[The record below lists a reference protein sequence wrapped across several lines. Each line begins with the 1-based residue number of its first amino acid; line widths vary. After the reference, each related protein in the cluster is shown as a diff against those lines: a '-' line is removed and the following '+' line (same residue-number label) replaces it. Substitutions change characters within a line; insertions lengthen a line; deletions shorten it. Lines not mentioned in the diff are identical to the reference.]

1 MFGMLEGDEVTWNF
15 PWNLHSGQ
23 EVLSTSNFG
32 CSNARLQDIFF
43 GIPHPIL
50 LTKFGEVLLVKVRSR
65 CSTSH
70 VYDKCIKPHSKWSL
84 VPTIFLEI

>member
-1 MFGMLEGDEVTWNF
+1 MFGMLEGDEVTWNL

-50 LTKFGEVLLVKVRSR
+50 
-65 CSTSH
+65 
-70 VYDKCIKPHSKWSL
+70 
-84 VPTIFLEI
+84 